1 MGRLDG
7 KRAVITGAASGIGE
21 ATARLFAAEGARV
34 VLADVDDGRGAR
46 LASEIGERAVFVQ
59 ADVSTEL
66 DIDLAVTTCVQEF
79 GGLDVMFN
87 NAGVPGSTGGI
98 EEIDVA
104 TWDHTLGVHLRG
116 VFLGIR
122 AAARVMRPQGY
133 GSIINTSSVAA
144 FRANMA
150 GHDYSAAK
158 AAIRQLTVTTANE
171 LGEHGVRVNAV
182 CPGAI
187 ATSIFGRAAGLDGE
201 TAQRTVDFMTVALSE
216 AAPIRR
222 TGQPIDIA
230 EAVLWLAS
238 DPSAFVNGQAI
249 AVDGGLLTG
258 TPRRNRVVSTDDMF
272 ALLRDAA
279 AEPGA
284 P

>member
-21 ATARLFAAEGARV
+21 ATARLFVAEGASV
-34 VLADVDDGRGAR
+34 VLADVDAGRGDR
-46 LASEIGERAVFVQ
+46 LASELGERAVFVPT
-59 ADVSTEL
+59 DVSLET
-66 DIDLAVTTCVQEF
+66 DVDLAVATCMRVF

-87 NAGVPGSTGGI
+87 NAGVPGSVGGI
-98 EEIDVA
+98 EEIEVEG
-104 TWDHTLGVHLRG
+104 WDHTLGVHLRG

-122 AAARVMRPQGY
+122 AAARVMRPQGF

-158 AAIRQLTVTTANE
+158 AAIRQLTLTTANE
-171 LGEHGVRVNAV
+171 LGEYGVRVNAV
-182 CPGAI
+182 CPGAV
-187 ATSIFGRAAGLDGE
+187 ATSIFGRAAGLDSE
-201 TAQRTVDFMTVALSE
+201 AAQRTVDFMTVALSE

-222 TGQPIDIA
+222 AGQPVDIA

-238 DPSAFVNGQAI
+238 DSSAYVNGQAI

-258 TPRRNRVVSTDDMF
+258 TPRRNRPASTEDML
-272 ALLRDAA
+272 ALLRQA
-279 AEPGA
+279 AEQPA
-284 P
+284 D